1 MLGVVE
7 RTQVASTYLEVR
19 RILFYLSLGIFW
31 ISYAL
36 QGSSLHQNRGHS
48 TITTISGGLTHLQ
61 GSGSG
66 SRPKAKHH
74 QRGVAIEWCLT
85 RSVPQSHREHRH
97 DSVPFDWSPHTITI
111 RGTDCIGSVPNRI
124 ISSCSLASKTP
135 RSRRGTCRTFG
146 FTTVRTLYGTTQPC
160 RQPHRSLMPGLRSHS
175 SPTKRARSFIA
186 VIRASKQP

>member
-36 QGSSLHQNRGHS
+36 QGSSLHQNRGLS

-97 DSVPFDWSPHTITI
+97 DSVPFDWSRHTITI
-111 RGTDCIGSVPNRI
+111 RGTDCIGSVPIELYHLVRWLPGH
-124 ISSCSLASKTP
+124 LAADEVLAGPLDLRLSEL
-135 RSRRGTCRTFG
+135 CMA
-146 FTTVRTLYGTTQPC
+146 QPN
-160 RQPHRSLMPGLRSHS
+160 PAASH
-175 SPTKRARSFIA
+175 TEA
-186 VIRASKQP
+186 